1 MEDKVPP
8 RGGEMLALGVEE
20 GVALDDLAMDPL
32 AVTPLVAV
40 PPSPSPPC
48 SAPGEGVAKTDSV
61 PLELMEEET
70 LGLGEEPP
78 RDGVSIALLLGSAV
92 GEGVDSSERLALGLE
107 VGVD

>member
-1 MEDKVPP
+1 M
-8 RGGEMLALGVEE
+8 
-20 GVALDDLAMDPL
+20 AMDPL

-40 PPSPSPPC
+40 PPSPSPKS

-61 PLELMEEET
+61 PLALTKEET

-78 RDGVSIALLLGSAV
+78 RDGVSIALSLGSPV
-92 GEGVDSSERLALGLE
+92 VEGVDSSERLALGLG